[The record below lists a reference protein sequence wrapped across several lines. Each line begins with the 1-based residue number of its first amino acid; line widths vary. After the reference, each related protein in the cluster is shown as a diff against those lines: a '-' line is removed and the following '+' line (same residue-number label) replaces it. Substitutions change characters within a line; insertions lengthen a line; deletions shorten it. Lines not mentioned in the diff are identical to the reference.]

1 MKEKILVVDDEKDI
15 LELVDYNL
23 TKNGYR
29 VKTTGTG
36 EEALEL
42 IKENEYDLIIL
53 DLMLPGIDGLDLC
66 KIIKADRKKSSIPIV
81 MVTAKS
87 EEADKVA
94 GLEIGA
100 DHYVTKPFSP
110 RELMAIVKA
119 TLRRRPGKEDEDMTI
134 IERGDLKIH
143 VGRHEVLIKDKRLD
157 LTNLEFRILLSLA
170 KKPGWVMTRYQIV
183 DATRGEDVSVT
194 DRSVDVH
201 IVSLRKKLGDYAD
214 MIETIRGVGYKFK
227 EIYIKDE

>member
-15 LELVDYNL
+15 LELIDYNL
-23 TKNGYR
+23 SKNGYR
-29 VKTTGTG
+29 VKTAISG

-42 IKENEYDLIIL
+42 IKENDYDLLIL
-53 DLMLPGIDGLDLC
+53 DLMLPGIDGFDLC
-66 KIIKADRKKSSIPIV
+66 KMIKADRNKSNIPVI

-110 RELMAIVKA
+110 RELLAIVKA
-119 TLRRRPGKEDEDMTI
+119 TLRRKPSKHEEEALI
-134 IERGDLKIH
+134 IERGDMKIH
-143 VGRHEVLIKDKRLD
+143 TGRHEVILHDERID
-157 LTNLEFRILLSLA
+157 LTNLEFKILVVLA
-170 KKPGWVMTRYQIV
+170 RKPGWVMTRYQIV
-183 DATRGEDVSVT
+183 DATRGEDISVT

-201 IVSLRKKLGDYAD
+201 IVSLRKKLGEDSNY
-214 MIETIRGVGYKFK
+214 IETIRGVGYKFR
-227 EIYIKDE
+227 EIF

>member
-15 LELVDYNL
+15 LELIDYNL

-29 VKTTGTG
+29 VKTASSG

-42 IKENEYDLIIL
+42 VKENDYDLIIL
-53 DLMLPGIDGLDLC
+53 DLMLPGVDGFDIT
-66 KIIKADRKKSSIPIV
+66 KIIKADKQKAAIPIV
-81 MVTAKS
+81 MVTAKAD
-87 EEADKVA
+87 EADKVA

-110 RELMAIVKA
+110 RELLAIVKA
-119 TLRRRPGKEDEDMTI
+119 TLRRRPPKEEEEKPI

-143 VGRHEVLIKDKRLD
+143 VGRHEVTIKGVLID
-157 LTNLEFRILLSLA
+157 LTHLEFRILLTLA

-183 DATRGEDVSVT
+183 DSTRGEGVSVT
-194 DRSVDVH
+194 DRSIDVH
-201 IVSLRKKLGDYAD
+201 IVSLRKKLGEENEY
-214 MIETIRGVGYKFK
+214 IETVRGVGYKFK
-227 EIYIKDE
+227 EIF

>member
-1 MKEKILVVDDEKDI
+1 MKERILVVDDEKDI
-15 LELVDYNL
+15 LELIDYNL
-23 TKNGYR
+23 SKNGYK
-29 VKTTGTG
+29 VKTVTSG

-42 IKENEYDLIIL
+42 IKDNDYDLIIL
-53 DLMLPGIDGLDLC
+53 DLMLPGVDGFDLC
-66 KIIKADRKKSSIPIV
+66 KIIKADKHKANIPIV
-81 MVTAKS
+81 MVTAKA

-110 RELMAIVKA
+110 RELLAIVKA
-119 TLRRRPGKEDEDMTI
+119 TLRRKPVKEEEEKPI

-143 VGRHEVLIKDKRLD
+143 VGRHEVTIKDKPVE
-157 LTNLEFRILLSLA
+157 LTHLEFLILLALA

-183 DATRGEDVSVT
+183 DSTRGEGVTVT

-201 IVSLRKKLGDYAD
+201 IVSLRKKLGDAD
-214 MIETIRGVGYKFK
+214 CIETVRGVGYKFK
-227 EIYIKDE
+227 EIY

>member
-15 LELVDYNL
+15 LELIDYNL

-29 VKTTGTG
+29 VKTVTSG
-36 EEALEL
+36 EEALDL
-42 IKENEYDLIIL
+42 IKENDYDLIIL
-53 DLMLPGIDGLDLC
+53 DLMLPGVDGFDLC
-66 KIIKADRKKSSIPIV
+66 KIIKADKQKESIPII
-81 MVTAKS
+81 MVTAKA

-110 RELMAIVKA
+110 RELLAIVKA
-119 TLRRRPGKEDEDMTI
+119 TLRRKPSKQEEEKTI
-134 IERGDLKIH
+134 IERGELRIH
-143 VGRHEVLIKDKRLD
+143 VGRHEVTLKGKPIE
-157 LTNLEFRILLSLA
+157 LTHLEFRILITLA

-183 DATRGEDVSVT
+183 DATRGEGVTVT

-201 IVSLRKKLGDYAD
+201 IVSLRKKLGEENEF
-214 MIETIRGVGYKFK
+214 IETVRGVGYKFR
-227 EIYIKDE
+227 EIF

>member
-15 LELVDYNL
+15 LELIDYNL

-29 VKTTGTG
+29 VKTAGSG

-42 IKENEYDLIIL
+42 VKESDYDLIIL
-53 DLMLPGIDGLDLC
+53 DLMLPGVDGFDIT
-66 KIIKADRKKSSIPIV
+66 KIIKADRQKANIPIV
-81 MVTAKS
+81 MVTAKAD
-87 EEADKVA
+87 EADKVA

-110 RELMAIVKA
+110 RELLAIVKA
-119 TLRRRPGKEDEDMTI
+119 TLRRRPPKEEEEKPI

-143 VGRHEVLIKDKRLD
+143 VGRHEVTLKGKLVD
-157 LTNLEFRILLSLA
+157 LTHLEFRILLTLA

-183 DATRGEDVSVT
+183 DSTRGEGVAVT
-194 DRSVDVH
+194 DRSIDVH
-201 IVSLRKKLGDYAD
+201 IVSLRKKLGEENEY
-214 MIETIRGVGYKFK
+214 IETVRGVGYKFK
-227 EIYIKDE
+227 EIF

>member
-15 LELVDYNL
+15 LELIDYNL

-29 VKTTGTG
+29 VKTSSTG

-42 IKENEYDLIIL
+42 VKENDYDLIIL
-53 DLMLPGIDGLDLC
+53 DLMLPGVDGFDIT
-66 KIIKADRKKSSIPIV
+66 KIIKADKQKAGIPIV
-81 MVTAKS
+81 MVTAKAD
-87 EEADKVA
+87 EADKVA

-110 RELMAIVKA
+110 RELLAIVKA
-119 TLRRRPGKEDEDMTI
+119 TLRRRPPKEEEEKPI

-143 VGRHEVLIKDKRLD
+143 TGRHEVTIKGKQID
-157 LTNLEFRILLSLA
+157 LTHLEFRILLTLA

-183 DATRGEDVSVT
+183 DATRGEGVSVT
-194 DRSVDVH
+194 DRSIDVH
-201 IVSLRKKLGDYAD
+201 IVSLRKKLGEENEY
-214 MIETIRGVGYKFK
+214 IETVRGVGYKFR
-227 EIYIKDE
+227 EIY

>member
-15 LELVDYNL
+15 LELIDYNL
-23 TKNGYR
+23 SKNGYR
-29 VKTTGTG
+29 VKTVATG

-53 DLMLPGIDGLDLC
+53 DLMLPGVDGFDLC
-66 KIIKADRKKSSIPIV
+66 RIIKADKQKASIPIV

-110 RELMAIVKA
+110 RELLAIVKA
-119 TLRRRPGKEDEDMTI
+119 TLRRRPDKEESEKPV

-143 VGRHEVLIKDKRLD
+143 TGRHEVTINGSKIE
-157 LTNLEFRILLSLA
+157 LTLLEFRILVALA

-183 DATRGEDVSVT
+183 DATRGEGVPVT
-194 DRSVDVH
+194 DRSIDVH
-201 IVSLRKKLGDYAD
+201 IVSLRKKLGSGIDY
-214 MIETIRGVGYKFK
+214 IETVRGVGYKFTEK
-227 EIYIKDE
+227 Y

>member
-15 LELVDYNL
+15 LELIDFNL
-23 TKNGYR
+23 SKNGYR
-29 VKTTGTG
+29 VRTVTSG

-42 IKENEYDLIIL
+42 IKENDYDLIIL
-53 DLMLPGIDGLDLC
+53 DLMLPGVDGFDIC
-66 KIIKADRKKSSIPIV
+66 KIIKADKNKANIPIV
-81 MVTAKS
+81 MVTAKAD
-87 EEADKVA
+87 EADKVA

-110 RELMAIVKA
+110 RELLAIVKA
-119 TLRRRPGKEDEDMTI
+119 TLRRKPVKQEEEKQV

-143 VGRHEVLIKDKRLD
+143 VGRHEVTLKGEPVE
-157 LTNLEFRILLSLA
+157 LTHLEFRILLAIA

-183 DATRGEDVSVT
+183 DATRGEGISVT

-201 IVSLRKKLGDYAD
+201 IVSLRKKLGEETNF
-214 MIETIRGVGYKFK
+214 IETVRGVGYKFK
-227 EIYIKDE
+227 ENY

>member
-1 MKEKILVVDDEKDI
+1 MKESILVVDDEKDI
-15 LELVDYNL
+15 LELIDYNL
-23 TKNGYR
+23 SKNGYR
-29 VKTTGTG
+29 VKTASSG

-42 IKENEYDLIIL
+42 VKENEYDLIIL
-53 DLMLPGIDGLDLC
+53 DLMLPGVDGFDIC
-66 KIIKADRKKSSIPIV
+66 KIIKSDRQRANIPIV

-87 EEADKVA
+87 DEADKVA

-119 TLRRRPGKEDEDMTI
+119 TLRRKPAKEEEEKPL

-143 VGRHEVLIKDKRLD
+143 IGRYEVTYKGKKID
-157 LTNLEFRILLSLA
+157 LTHLEFRILVALA

-183 DATRGEDVSVT
+183 DSTRGEGVSVT
-194 DRSVDVH
+194 DRSIDVH
-201 IVSLRKKLGDYAD
+201 IVSLRKKLGEADY
-214 MIETIRGVGYKFK
+214 IETVRGVGYKFK
-227 EIYIKDE
+227 EMHN

>member
-15 LELVDYNL
+15 LELIDYNL
-23 TKNGYR
+23 SKNGYR
-29 VKTTGTG
+29 VKTVTTG
-36 EEALEL
+36 EDALEL
-42 IKENEYDLIIL
+42 IRENEYDLIIL
-53 DLMLPGIDGLDLC
+53 DLMLPGVDGFDLC
-66 KIIKADRKKSSIPIV
+66 KMIKADKAKSSIPIV

-110 RELMAIVKA
+110 RELLAIVKA
-119 TLRRRPGKEDEDMTI
+119 TLRRRPAKDEEEKPI

-143 VGRHEVLIKDKRLD
+143 VGRHEVTLKGEKID
-157 LTNLEFRILLSLA
+157 LTHLEFRILLTLA

-183 DATRGEDVSVT
+183 DATRGEGVAVT
-194 DRSVDVH
+194 DRSIDVH
-201 IVSLRKKLGDYAD
+201 VVSLRKKLGTEIDY
-214 MIETIRGVGYKFK
+214 IETVRGVGYKFT
-227 EIYIKDE
+227 ELD

>member
-15 LELVDYNL
+15 LELIDYNL

-29 VKTTGTG
+29 VKTVPSG
-36 EEALEL
+36 EDALAL
-42 IKENEYDLIIL
+42 IKENDYDLIIL
-53 DLMLPGIDGLDLC
+53 DLMLPGVDGLDIC
-66 KIIKADRKKSSIPIV
+66 KIIKADKQKANIPIV
-81 MVTAKS
+81 MVTAKAD
-87 EEADKVA
+87 EADKVA

-110 RELMAIVKA
+110 RELLAIVKA
-119 TLRRRPGKEDEDMTI
+119 TLRRKPVKQEEEKTE
-134 IERGDLKIH
+134 IERGELKIH
-143 VGRHEVLIKDKRLD
+143 VGRHEVTLKGERIE
-157 LTNLEFRILLSLA
+157 LTHLEFRILLALA

-201 IVSLRKKLGDYAD
+201 IVSLRKKLGEAIEY
-214 MIETIRGVGYKFK
+214 IETVRGVGYKFK
-227 EIYIKDE
+227 EN

>member
-1 MKEKILVVDDEKDI
+1 MKENILVVDDEKDI
-15 LELVDYNL
+15 LELIDYNL
-23 TKNGYR
+23 SKNGYKI
-29 VKTTGTG
+29 KTVTSG

-42 IKENEYDLIIL
+42 IRENDYDLIIL
-53 DLMLPGIDGLDLC
+53 DLMLPGVDGFDLC
-66 KIIKADRKKSSIPIV
+66 KIIKADKHKANIPIV
-81 MVTAKS
+81 MVTAKA

-110 RELMAIVKA
+110 RELLAIVKA
-119 TLRRRPGKEDEDMTI
+119 TLRRKPVKDEEDKPV

-143 VGRHEVLIKDKRLD
+143 VGRHEVTVRNKPID
-157 LTNLEFRILLSLA
+157 LTHLEFLILLALA

-183 DATRGEDVSVT
+183 DSTRGEGVSVT

-201 IVSLRKKLGDYAD
+201 IVSLRKKLGGENDF
-214 MIETIRGVGYKFK
+214 IETVRGVGYKFK
-227 EIYIKDE
+227 EIY